1 MTLRYTGRLLMM
13 GVVLVQVL
21 PALAQGRA
29 VVMISDLAGVVTL
42 EGRKEPL
49 GLMEEVAPDLTLH
62 LKAGARITFV
72 NMKTGAESSFTGPG
86 KFKLDAHG
94 EAKGMAAKHK
104 RMVAALQG
112 TVRLRPGALA
122 QASVVMRAVPG
133 APEQAM
139 SPAGPWSLSATPEF
153 RWQAAAP
160 KATYHFK
167 LQDPQGQ
174 VVFELTQDDCSI
186 QVPEHLALA
195 DETAYT
201 WVLETTLADG
211 AQTRRSGQIKVL
223 PKALREQLQA
233 GRPTLEAPFSERLVY
248 AAVLEQHELH
258 EEARVYWK
266 SLAKERPEDPALAKI
281 AGN

>member
-1 MTLRYTGRLLMM
+1 MTLRYAGKLMLA
-13 GVVLVQVL
+13 GVALVQVL
-21 PALAQGRA
+21 PAMAASAG
-29 VVMISDLAGVVTL
+29 VVMISDLAGVVTV

-49 GLMEEVAPDLTLH
+49 GLMEEVAADQTLT

-72 NMKTGAESSFTGPG
+72 NMKTGAESTFNGPG
-86 KFKLDAHG
+86 KFKLDAKG
-94 EAKGMAAKHK
+94 EAKGMAAKQK
-104 RMVAALQG
+104 RLVAALQG

-133 APEQAM
+133 APELGM
-139 SPAGPWSLSATPEF
+139 SPAGPWTLTATPEF
-153 RWQAAAP
+153 RWPAAAP
-160 KATYHFK
+160 KASYHFR

-174 VVFELTQDDCSI
+174 VVFELTQEDCSI

-223 PKALREQLQA
+223 AKDLREQLQST
-233 GRPTLEAPFSERLVY
+233 RPSLESPFSERLVY

-258 EEARVYWK
+258 EEARLYWK
-266 SLAKERPEDPALAKI
+266 SLAKERPDDPALAKI

>member
-1 MTLRYTGRLLMM
+1 MTLCYGFKLMLA
-13 GVVLVQVL
+13 GVALVQAL
-21 PALAQGRA
+21 PAAAQGRA
-29 VVMISDLAGVVTL
+29 VVMISDLSGVINL

-49 GLMEEVAPDLTLH
+49 GLMEEVAPEVSLT

-72 NMKTGAESSFTGPG
+72 NMRTGAESTFTGPG
-86 KFKLDAHG
+86 KFKLDANG
-94 EAKGMAAKHK
+94 EAKGMAAKQR

-112 TVRLRPGALA
+112 TVHLRPGALA

-133 APEQAM
+133 APEQTM
-139 SPAGPWSLSATPEF
+139 SPAGPWTLSATPEF

-160 KATYHFK
+160 KASYHFR

-174 VVFELTQDDCSI
+174 VVFELTQEDTSI

-201 WVLETTLADG
+201 WVLETTLPDG
-211 AQTRRSGQIKVL
+211 AQSRRSGQIKVL
-223 PKALREQLQA
+223 PKALREQLQTA
-233 GRPTLEAPFSERLVY
+233 KPSLEAPFSERLVY

-258 EEARVYWK
+258 EEARPYWK
-266 SLAKERPEDPALAKI
+266 SLAKERPDDPALAKI